1 MDKKKEERE
10 WRKIQGFDMDYEVS
24 SHGEIKRMKQEHL
37 QRNRFGEPVMVKYP
51 EQEFKLQTHYKGY
64 KTTRLT
70 KMVNGKRKP
79 MKFFVHR
86 LVAIAFI
93 PPAERED
100 QVQIN
105 HINGIKD
112 DNHYSNLEWM
122 SDAENRRHASETGI
136 THVFTR
142 GEKHPKSKRVI
153 STDMNTG
160 VEVTYGSM
168 SEAARVT
175 GTGQGHISQVCR
187 KLLPNAHGR
196 LWRYKE

>member
-1 MDKKKEERE
+1 MTKERE
-10 WRKIQGFDMDYEVS
+10 WRKLHGFCLDYEVS
-24 SHGEIKRMKQEHL
+24 SHGEVRRMKQEHL
-37 QRNRFGEPVMVKYP
+37 QNNRLGESVMVKYP
-51 EQEFKLQTHYKGY
+51 EQEFKLQTHWKGY
-64 KTTRLT
+64 KTTRLI
-70 KMVNGKRKP
+70 KRVDGKKKSV
-79 MKFFVHR
+79 KFFVHR
-86 LVAIAFI
+86 LVALMFI
-93 PPAERED
+93 EPAERED

-122 SDAENRRHASETGI
+122 SDMENRKHASKTGL

-153 STDMNTG
+153 STDMKTG

-187 KLLPNAHGR
+187 KILPNAHGR